1 MHGPVTN
8 PEESILIDAALPNA
22 RETWLRSRDLG
33 KTVILFNA
41 QSSHLTEEI
50 RATHRHREMG
60 DNMLM
65 VPLKTVRLADQPDW
79 INDIIERVQPFTL
92 TRAERVAALC
102 NAIEYIVRC
111 KVPGDIVE
119 CGVWRG
125 GSMMAAALALQHF
138 GETRTLWLYDTFDGM
153 TAPADVDR
161 TAHTGEAAADIMA
174 RVNDGSTAWCRSRL
188 EEVKANIGSIVGSAG
203 ILNNVY
209 FVKGDVLQTVP
220 NSVPHRIALL
230 RLDTDWYAS
239 TKHELAHLYPR
250 LESMGVLII
259 DDYGHWLGA
268 RKAVDE
274 WMTDARPNVC
284 LTRTDY
290 SCRMAVKP

>member
-1 MHGPVTN
+1 MHGPVQN
-8 PEESILIDAALPNA
+8 VDDSILIDAAAVEA
-22 RETWLRSRDLG
+22 RDIWLRSRDLG
-33 KTVILFNA
+33 KTVIFFNA

-92 TRAERVAALC
+92 TRPERVAALC
-102 NAIEYIVRC
+102 NAIEYLTRC
-111 KVPGDIVE
+111 DIQGDIVE

-138 GETRTLWLYDTFDGM
+138 NDTRTLWLYDTFDGM

-174 RVNDGSTAWCRSRL
+174 RVNDESTAWCRSL
-188 EEVKANIGSIVGSAG
+188 LDEVSTNIHSLGYRGSVHFI
-203 ILNNVY
+203 
-209 FVKGDVLQTVP
+209 KGDVETTIP
-220 NSVPHRIALL
+220 KRMPERIALL

-239 TKHELAHLYPR
+239 TRHELIHLYPR
-250 LESMGVLII
+250 LESMGVLIV

-274 WMTDARPNVC
+274 WMDEAKPNVC
-284 LTRTDY
+284 LTRIDY